1 MAAGWKDIAGH
12 EGVTA
17 MLRNMLSSG
26 RMPHALLFVGPAG
39 IGKMLAARTL
49 AAAILCG
56 GGRDEACGECQSC
69 RLLAQGSHPDL
80 VELAADGSSL
90 KIDQIRALQHEAALA
105 PYYGS
110 DRVFLIEE
118 AERLTVQAANS
129 LLKILEEP
137 PEGSVFILTA
147 ASQHA
152 LLPTV
157 VSRCRVF
164 AFRPLA
170 PEILARLLADRGADG
185 ARAAMAAR
193 LAGGR
198 VGEALALLA
207 EGGLALRDAALAL
220 AAGLPTG
227 GAALVWTQ
235 GTALDKLAAP
245 ELAAFLRHLSQVL
258 RDLLVIVSGREEL
271 VFNRDVVG
279 ELRLM
284 AAGWDARR
292 LDEALGA
299 VRDAGRAIE
308 GNANTRLTLEAMLIH
323 LLEAAREG
331 TDSADRRRYTI

>member
-1 MAAGWKDIAGH
+1 MVTRWEDIAGH
-12 EGVTA
+12 GEVTA

-39 IGKMLAARTL
+39 IGKMLVARTL

-56 GGRDEACGECQSC
+56 AGAEPCGECPSC
-69 RLLAQGSHPDL
+69 RLVAQGAHPDL
-80 VELAADGSSL
+80 VVLAAEGASL

-105 PYYGS
+105 PYYGAG
-110 DRVFLIEE
+110 RVFLIEE

-137 PEGSVFILTA
+137 PAGSVFILTA

-152 LLPTV
+152 MLPTV

-164 AFRPLA
+164 TFRPLA
-170 PEILARLLADRGADG
+170 PEALARLLAARGADG
-185 ARAAMAAR
+185 TRAATAAR
-193 LAGGR
+193 LSGGR
-198 VGEALALLA
+198 VGEALVLLA
-207 EGGLALRDAALAL
+207 EGGLALRDAALAVVV
-220 AAGLPTG
+220 GLPTG
-227 GAALVWTQ
+227 GASLVWTQ
-235 GTALDKLAAP
+235 GAALDKLSAS
-245 ELAAFLRHLSQVL
+245 ELTAFLRYLSQVL

-271 VFNRDVVG
+271 ALNSDAAG
-279 ELRLM
+279 ELRS
-284 AAGWDARR
+284 AAADWDAPR
-292 LDEALGA
+292 LDEALRA

-331 TDSADRRRYTI
+331 TRYADRRRNTV

>member
-1 MAAGWKDIAGH
+1 
-12 EGVTA
+12 

-39 IGKMLAARTL
+39 IGKMLVARTL

-56 GGRDEACGECQSC
+56 AGRDEPCGGCPSC
-69 RLLAQGSHPDL
+69 RLVAQGAHPDL
-80 VELAADGSSL
+80 VVLAADGTSL

-105 PYYGS
+105 PYYGAG
-110 DRVFLIEE
+110 RVFLVEE

-137 PEGSVFILTA
+137 PAGSVFILTA

-152 LLPTV
+152 MLPTV

-164 AFRPLA
+164 TFRPLA
-170 PEILARLLADRGADG
+170 PEALARLLAARGTDG
-185 ARAAMAAR
+185 ARAATAAR
-193 LAGGR
+193 LSGGR

-207 EGGLALRDAALAL
+207 EGGLGLRDAALVVVT
-220 AAGLPTG
+220 GLPTG
-227 GAALVWTQ
+227 GASLVWTQ
-235 GTALDKLAAP
+235 GAALDKLSAP
-245 ELAAFLRHLSQVL
+245 ELTAFLRHLSQVL

-271 VFNRDVVG
+271 ALNSDAAG
-279 ELRLM
+279 ELRR
-284 AAGWDARR
+284 AAVAWDAPR
-292 LDEALGA
+292 LDEALRA
-299 VRDAGRAIE
+299 VRDAGRALE

-331 TDSADRRRYTI
+331 TRDADRRWNTV

>member
-1 MAAGWKDIAGH
+1 
-12 EGVTA
+12 

-26 RMPHALLFVGPAG
+26 RMPHALLFVGPTG
-39 IGKMLAARTL
+39 IGKMLVARTL

-56 GGRDEACGECQSC
+56 GGRAEPCGECPSC
-69 RLLAQGSHPDL
+69 RLVAQGTHPDL
-80 VELAADGSSL
+80 IELAADGASL

-110 DRVFLIEE
+110 GRVFLVEE

-137 PEGSVFILTA
+137 PAGSVFILTA

-152 LLPTV
+152 MLPTV

-164 AFRPLA
+164 TFRPLA
-170 PEILARLLADRGADG
+170 PEALARLLAARGTDG

-193 LAGGR
+193 LSGGR

-207 EGGLALRDAALAL
+207 EGGLALRDAALAVV
-220 AAGLPTG
+220 AGLPAG
-227 GAALVWTQ
+227 GASLVWTQ
-235 GTALDKLAAP
+235 GAALDKLSAS
-245 ELAAFLRHLSQVL
+245 ELTAFLRHLSQVL

-271 VFNRDVVG
+271 ALNSDAAG
-279 ELRLM
+279 ELRR
-284 AAGWDARR
+284 AAAAWDARR
-292 LDEALGA
+292 LDEALRA
-299 VRDAGRAIE
+299 VRDAGRALE
-308 GNANTRLTLEAMLIH
+308 GNANTRLTMEAMLIH

-331 TDSADRRRYTI
+331 TRDADRRRNTV